1 MSIVELTSTGT
12 MLFTLT
18 DVSGAVHGIS
28 NNIIH
33 SSFLE
38 EVGFVDTRFLMTF
51 HFFMH

>member
-1 MSIVELTSTGT
+1 

-18 DVSGAVHGIS
+18 DVSGAVHGLS

-33 SSFLE
+33 LSFLE
-38 EVGFVDTRFLMTF
+38 EVDFVYTNFLIAF